1 VKNLLIRVRSGK
13 PLKEVL
19 SRLAEAAPERKF
31 SVTASHDLQERIV
44 SKGLHFER
52 PLHVVE
58 LCNASAAKKVLDT
71 NLHIATVLPCR
82 VAVYR
87 EEHETVLE
95 TLKPTLLVRMFD
107 EPTLELL
114 AGEMEKVI
122 TEIMEAAAK

>member
-1 VKNLLIRVRSGK
+1 M
-13 PLKEVL
+13 
-19 SRLAEAAPERKF
+19 
-31 SVTASHDLQERIV
+31 

-95 TLKPTLLVRMFD
+95 TLKPTELVRLFD
-107 EPTLELL
+107 EPTLETL
-114 AGEMEKVI
+114 AVEMERAI
-122 TEIMEAAAK
+122 AEIMAEAAG